1 MASIFGGFGVKGEWM
16 AKKFS
21 QLRAAM
27 STEARAQVSERAKAM
42 LQKIAL
48 HELHQARGLSQN
60 KPDDHSTPN
69 ALNAAST
76 GSE

>member
-27 STEARAQVSERAKAM
+27 NTEARAQVSERAKAM

-48 HELHQARGLSQN
+48 HELHQARDYRKTNLMI
-60 KPDDHSTPN
+60 TPPP
-69 ALNAAST
+69 AP
-76 GSE
+76 